1 MESTGLDSAAVGQ
14 RSERLLAW
22 LATFAKGRGLTV
34 KTRTGLTAFGAGLED
49 DEIRYLHD
57 CRPHA
62 LRSHA
67 GRRRMP

>member
-22 LATFAKGRGLTV
+22 LSRFAKGRGLTV
-34 KTRTGLTAFGAGLED
+34 KTRSGLTSFGAGLED

-57 CRPHA
+57 VV
-62 LRSHA
+62 
-67 GRRRMP
+67 RRVIHR